1 MSGLYIVTEMKIPD
15 FDNYVS
21 GRVLS
26 RAEPV
31 LHAVAQRQNVKP
43 LMEFFS
49 QNPETTAQILRSEG
63 IPIKKQKQEILLEQ
77 WFEAKDGL
85 ATVQTLLKWVTENP
99 ERIKNH
105 EALIAE
111 LKDFERVL
119 ERADA
124 EGIRWHLDVDY

>member
-1 MSGLYIVTEMKIPD
+1 MPGLYIVTETKIPD

-21 GRVLS
+21 GCLLS

-31 LHAVAQRQNVKP
+31 LQVIAQRQAVKP

-49 QNPETTAQILRSEG
+49 QNPETTLKILRSEG
-63 IPIKKQKQEILLEQ
+63 VPVKKQTQKTLPEQ
-77 WFEAKDGL
+77 WFEAKEGL
-85 ATVQTLLKWVTENP
+85 ETIQTLLKWVTENP

-105 EALIAE
+105 EALITE
-111 LKDFERVL
+111 LKDLKRVL